1 MRILLVEDEPEMAS
15 TLLAA
20 LKRRQVVVDHA
31 PNLADAL
38 AIAELGTYDAIVLDR
53 RLPDGEGLDL
63 IPRLRAMRITA
74 PVLML
79 TALGALD
86 DRVAGLDAGA
96 DDYLTKPFA
105 VEELMARLRALRRRA
120 VVLQANHAIV
130 GQLTFDF
137 EHCEALVTGKVL
149 DLPRR
154 ELLVLEALMRRPE
167 RTVLRATLEENVYAL
182 GDEIGSNALDAH
194 MSRLRRKLDEADA
207 GVEIRA
213 IRNLGYLL
221 RAVE

>member
-15 TLLAA
+15 TLLSA

-63 IPRLRAMRITA
+63 IPQLRAIRITA

-120 VVLQANHAIV
+120 IVLQANRAIV

-137 EHCEALVTGKVL
+137 EHCEALVADKPL

-154 ELLVLEALMRRPE
+154 ELLALEALMRRPE
-167 RTVLRATLEENVYAL
+167 RTVLRTTLEENVYAL

>member
-130 GQLTFDF
+130 GQLAFDF
-137 EHCEALVTGKVL
+137 EHCEALVSEKVL

-167 RTVLRATLEENVYAL
+167 RTVLRATLEEHVYAL